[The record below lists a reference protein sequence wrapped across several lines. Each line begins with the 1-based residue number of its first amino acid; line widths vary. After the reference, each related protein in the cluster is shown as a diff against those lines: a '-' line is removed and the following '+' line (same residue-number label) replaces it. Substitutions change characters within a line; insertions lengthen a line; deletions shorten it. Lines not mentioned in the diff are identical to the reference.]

1 MNNLLQRL
9 ARSMALAA
17 GTALLAIA
25 VLVSL
30 EVILRKIFMISLNAG
45 AEISSYV
52 LAIVASWGFSFALFE
67 RVHVRIDALIRLL
80 PKRISCYSDV
90 ISGLGLAIFSLALT
104 WFAYTSL
111 AESWGMQSRSMTPL
125 SIPMWIPQGIWVFG
139 LLVFSVC
146 CITLLIRGTYLVMK
160 KRLDEA
166 SALIGNP
173 SMEMEALTEA
183 GLEITTE
190 SLSREGGDK

>member
-1 MNNLLQRL
+1 
-9 ARSMALAA
+9 
-17 GTALLAIA
+17 
-25 VLVSL
+25 
-30 EVILRKIFMISLNAG
+30 
-45 AEISSYV
+45 
-52 LAIVASWGFSFALFE
+52 
-67 RVHVRIDALIRLL
+67 
-80 PKRISCYSDV
+80 
-90 ISGLGLAIFSLALT
+90 
-104 WFAYTSL
+104 
-111 AESWGMQSRSMTPL
+111 MTPL